1 MFLHGHSIIS
11 ETIGET
17 QGKTAHQTGK
27 DALQCEGPLPGEG
40 TKKTNGTPEK
50 QEKTL
55 SSLVS
60 TRNLQ
65 DVPSSTSSYALS
77 REPETSSD
85 DHIGGV
91 IDLRFKATPISNES
105 EVSGTNGDT
114 FWETKNWWLAGDY
127 GIFNFVPK
135 KNTKSQLCCMMI
147 SVPKKLKIYY
157 SEWFRWICM
166 LQA

>member
-17 QGKTAHQTGK
+17 QGKTAHKTGK

-40 TKKTNGTPEK
+40 TKKTNGTSEK

-91 IDLRFKATPISNES
+91 IDLRFNATPISNES

-114 FWETKNWWLAGDY
+114 FEKQRTDGLQVITVFLILCRRKIRIPIMLYDDFSTKKVKD
-127 GIFNFVPK
+127 I
-135 KNTKSQLCCMMI
+135 
-147 SVPKKLKIYY
+147 
-157 SEWFRWICM
+157 
-166 LQA
+166 LQ

>member
-27 DALQCEGPLPGEG
+27 DALQCEG

-85 DHIGGV
+85 DHIGDV

-114 FWETKNWWLAGDY
+114 FQKQRTDGLQVITVFLILCRRKIRIPIMLYDDFSTKKVKD
-127 GIFNFVPK
+127 I
-135 KNTKSQLCCMMI
+135 
-147 SVPKKLKIYY
+147 
-157 SEWFRWICM
+157 
-166 LQA
+166 LQ